1 MPKAIIVTLTE
12 DPKTGARD
20 WHTFTISEE
29 ADLIAAMEVRGYPVD
44 GWTRVDGHLR
54 PELRNQPTF
63 KGLCGPMWGGEAH
76 PLRYETWNA
85 YDVMSR

>member
-20 WHTFTISEE
+20 WHTFTIDEG
-29 ADLIAAMEVRGYPVD
+29 ADLIAAMEVRGYPFEGITND
-44 GWTRVDGHLR
+44 AGPLR
-54 PELRNQPTF
+54 EELRGQPTF